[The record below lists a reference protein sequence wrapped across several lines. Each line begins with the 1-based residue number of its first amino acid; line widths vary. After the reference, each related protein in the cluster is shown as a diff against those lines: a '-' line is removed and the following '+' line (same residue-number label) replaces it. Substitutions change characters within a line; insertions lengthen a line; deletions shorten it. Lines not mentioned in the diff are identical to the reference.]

1 LIKPLKPTIHAFKK
15 SLSIPPQGGRQIM
28 AEIFITRKVFSEAIK
43 MLEQAKHT
51 IEINDTDIILSSHE
65 LVRRAHGKAGLV
77 CLLNDRIDSKVMD
90 ELPSLKVISN
100 IAVGYDNIDISAA
113 TQRGIMVTNTP
124 GVLTE
129 TTADLAFALLLG
141 AARRIPEAD
150 RYIRAGKFKNWQL
163 MQPHMGVDIYE
174 KTLGIVGMGAI
185 GQAVAKRARKGFDM
199 KVIYFSSSRKEHA
212 DKELGAEFVGFDE
225 LLSKSDF
232 ISIHVPLTEKTRHMF
247 SSKEFRRMK
256 RTAILINTAR
266 GPVVDEA
273 ALVSAIKK
281 GQIRGAALDVFE
293 EEPTV
298 QPELIKMEENVVLAP
313 HIGSASIET
322 RLRMSI
328 MAAENMIQ
336 GLKGKRPPNL
346 VNTSVKS

>member
-1 LIKPLKPTIHAFKK
+1 MLITRRVFRDAVDILEKENHTIDINDSDRILPVRELIK
-15 SLSIPPQGGRQIM
+15 
-28 AEIFITRKVFSEAIK
+28 
-43 MLEQAKHT
+43 
-51 IEINDTDIILSSHE
+51 
-65 LVRRAHGKAGLV
+65 RAHEKAGLI
-77 CLLNDRIDSKVMD
+77 CLLNDKIDAAVMD

-100 IAVGYDNIDISAA
+100 IAVGYDNIDIAAA

-129 TTADLAFALLLG
+129 TTADLAFAMLLG

-150 RYIRAGKFKNWQL
+150 QFIRAGKFKNWQL

-199 KVIYFSSSRKEHA
+199 RVIYYSLSRKERA
-212 DKELGAEFVGFDE
+212 EKEYGAEFVEFDQ
-225 LLSKSDF
+225 LLALSDF
-232 ISIHVPLTEKTRHMF
+232 ISIHVPLTEKTKHMF
-247 SSKEFRRMK
+247 STQEFKEMK
-256 RTAILINTAR
+256 NTAILINTAR

-273 ALVSAIKK
+273 ALVEAIKI

-293 EEPTV
+293 EEPSIH
-298 QPELIKMEENVVLAP
+298 PELIKMKENVVLAP

-322 RLRMSI
+322 RLRMAK
-328 MAAENMIQ
+328 MAAMNMVE
-336 GLKGKRPPNL
+336 GLKGNRPPNL
-346 VNTSVKS
+346 INDRADFRK